1 MHKIAT
7 EDAPKAIGPYC
18 QAIVH
23 GGMVYCSGQI
33 PLDPVSMQVVSGGIE
48 AQTERVLTSMAAVL
62 RKAGSDLAK
71 VVKTTVFMSNLEE
84 FSKMNAVYQR
94 AFGEHTPARST
105 VQVARLPL
113 DVMVEIECIASVG

>member
-1 MHKIAT
+1 MQKIAT
-7 EDAPKAIGPYC
+7 DDAPKAIGPYC

-23 GGMVYCSGQI
+23 NGVVYCSGQI
-33 PLDPVSMQVVSGGIE
+33 PLDPASMQVVAGGIE

-62 RKAGSDLAK
+62 RKAGSDMSK
-71 VVKTTVFMSNLEE
+71 VMKTTVFMSNLEE

-113 DVMVEIECIASVG
+113 DVMVEIECIAALG

>member
-1 MHKIAT
+1 MQKIAT
-7 EDAPKAIGPYC
+7 DEAPKAIGPYC

-23 GGMVYCSGQI
+23 NGMVFCSGQI
-33 PLDPVSMQVVSGGIE
+33 PLDPASMQVVSGGIE

-62 RKAGSDLAK
+62 RKAGSDLSK
-71 VVKTTVFMSNLEE
+71 VMKTTVFMSNLEE
-84 FSKMNAVYQR
+84 FAKMNAVYQR

-113 DVMVEIECIASVG
+113 DVMVEIECIAAVG